1 LVRTDRMPICARA
14 SLVKEL
20 LNHKSVNEV
29 DEATPSAA
37 HGLLVHAQ
45 FENMEEFSEFTNWL
59 KSKNNIDSSRLD
71 VAPIYKHHKR
81 KLRILSTIKLKKES

>member
-1 LVRTDRMPICARA
+1 MPICARA

-29 DEATPSAA
+29 DETTPSAA
-37 HGLLVHAQ
+37 HGRLVHAQ

-71 VAPIYKHHKR
+71 VTPIYNHHKR
-81 KLRILSTIKLKKES
+81 KLRILSTIRLKKES